1 MEVAPRWGAEG
12 DRATDMAD
20 GGEGDEGAQGA
31 DGDEGAEGTKG
42 ADGTDVLLYI
52 LSYGQNTMGI
62 GYSAIALYG
71 FMGLWSKM
79 LGEWTGLEW
88 SGWTDTPLDCY
99 DFQNTCGAYNICH
112 FFGSS
117 RNMSNHSD
125 QSITTRGRNSFKS
138 GETTTA
144 SVGRYMSQI
153 YIDLDQ

>member
-52 LSYGQNTMGI
+52 LSYGQNTMEL

-71 FMGLWSKM
+71 FMGLRSKM

-88 SGWTDTPLDCY
+88 SGWTDTP
-99 DFQNTCGAYNICH
+99 
-112 FFGSS
+112 
-117 RNMSNHSD
+117 
-125 QSITTRGRNSFKS
+125 
-138 GETTTA
+138 
-144 SVGRYMSQI
+144 
-153 YIDLDQ
+153 